1 MVFVENW
8 PFYHV
13 FILGDMGQKN
23 VVYNIVERKHAFL
36 GYNNKKLKK
45 VENLRFLQKV
55 NLWFWYKIGHLSI
68 FLLKAI

>member
-1 MVFVENW
+1 MVENW

-45 VENLRFLQKV
+45 VENLRFLQTD
-55 NLWFWYKIGHLSI
+55 
-68 FLLKAI
+68 